1 MREKECHTCGL
12 DSIAVPVLRHGGDG
26 RDFSIT
32 WPSLTIMN
40 SGEVFSLVCTNL
52 IDQWE
57 LHNLC
62 PRGHKWKAT
71 TDSDIKFWDISRM
84 I

>member
-1 MREKECHTCGL
+1 MGFYDHKYDTEEM
-12 DSIAVPVLRHGGDG
+12 GGT
-26 RDFSIT
+26 FFIT
-32 WPSLTIMN
+32 WPSLRIMN

-57 LHNLC
+57 LHYLC

-71 TDSDIKFWDISRM
+71 IDSDIKFWDISRM